1 MNPAL
6 QQVFLMHQG
15 ALWLLLA
22 ASGHDAWWRGSRAS
36 RGAFF
41 FYLITAIVAGGLSG
55 ILDAWLGRADA
66 ASTLWL
72 WTFLVPFGAMFGM
85 LGIAAWL
92 GLPWRNRRLGRW
104 MAAAAGLCALACLSH
119 VALGASHLMQSGSM
133 GRAETSLLLV
143 GVLSTVAV
151 GMAAGVSARMAWLGD
166 QLGSWMVLGC
176 MLTAPGLFALCVARA
191 LPELLPLPVVATVV
205 LLHALGSACIVR
217 AAHLRGELRSTR
229 ALQVQAASN
238 QDALFRLPEGVDL
251 ERLVERGFAR
261 TVDAGHPGVL
271 IVVNIF
277 NVDTIGRDHGM
288 AGANQVRLA
297 TMARISAV
305 LNPNDRLGRYF
316 DTCFVVLVAAQPDGA
331 YLRGLALRLANQ
343 VSLDVVLDA
352 TGGPDVASQ
361 RVPLDV
367 GVGVCWSAQVTDAHE
382 ALAMAARAAALARQF
397 DSRAAI
403 SMVPTMDAVDVQTI
417 HFAGAESELQRASRH
432 QHALARVALRRAQA
446 LRKRATTSA

>member
-41 FYLITAIVAGGLSG
+41 FYLITAIIAGGLSG
-55 ILDAWLGRADA
+55 ILDAWLGRQDA

-104 MAAAAGLCALACLSH
+104 MAVAASLCALACMLH
-119 VALGASHLMQSGSM
+119 VGLGAMHLLQSGSI
-133 GRAETSLLLV
+133 GRAETSLLVV
-143 GVLSTVAV
+143 GVLSTLAV
-151 GMAAGVSARMAWLGD
+151 SMAAGVSARMAWLGD

-176 MLTAPGLFALCVARA
+176 MLTAPGLLTLCVARA
-191 LPELLPLPVVATVV
+191 LPELLPPTVVAVVV

-217 AAHLRGELRSTR
+217 AAHLRGEIRSSR
-229 ALQVQAASN
+229 ALQAQAASN
-238 QDALFRLPEGVDL
+238 QDAFSRLPEGTDL
-251 ERLVERGFAR
+251 ERMVARGFAR

-277 NVDTIGRDHGM
+277 NVDAIGREHGTG
-288 AGANQVRLA
+288 GANSVRLA
-297 TMARISAV
+297 TMTRISAV

-352 TGGPDVASQ
+352 AGAPDVASQ

-367 GVGVCWSAQVTDAHE
+367 GVGVCWSAQITDAHD
-382 ALAMAARAAALARQF
+382 ALDMAARAAMIARQF

-403 SMVPTMDAVDVQTI
+403 SMHPNMDAVDVQTI
-417 HFAGAESELQRASRH
+417 HFAGAESELQRESRH
-432 QHALARVALRRAQA
+432 QHALARVALRRAHA
-446 LRKRATTSA
+446 LRKRA